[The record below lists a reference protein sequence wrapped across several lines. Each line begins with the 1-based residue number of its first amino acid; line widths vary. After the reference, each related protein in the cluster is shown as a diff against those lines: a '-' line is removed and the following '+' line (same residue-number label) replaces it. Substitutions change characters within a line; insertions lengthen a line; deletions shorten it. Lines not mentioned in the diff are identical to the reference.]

1 MDIKGWIE
9 KRLQEIKSDNVI
21 VLDNWREFYNNKQ
34 KDKETSATTQT
45 LDHSGRGEAPTK
57 NWKGN

>member
-1 MDIKGWIE
+1 MSIKEWIE
-9 KRLQEIKSDNVI
+9 KRLQEIRSDNVI

-34 KDKETSATTQT
+34 KDKETSAATQT

-57 NWKGN
+57 N

>member
-1 MDIKGWIE
+1 MNIKEWIE
-9 KRLQEIKSDNVI
+9 KRLQEIRSDNVI

-57 NWKGN
+57 N

>member
-1 MDIKGWIE
+1 MNIKGWIE

-34 KDKETSATTQT
+34 KDKETNQS
-45 LDHSGRGEAPTK
+45 ECKEK
-57 NWKGN
+57 NEVSK